1 MSEGARCDIVSGS
14 RVVVS
19 KRART
24 LTLYRDELPAITHP
38 IAIGRNWALDKAVE
52 GDEATPLGE
61 FYVCVKNPRSKFFL
75 SLCLSYPTP
84 EDAERGLGSGLITPS
99 EHAEILEAH
108 RLRIT
113 PPQHTKL
120 GGEIYIHGHGPQ
132 IPEGTLKESTRGCI
146 ALANPA
152 MQEIYDLVP
161 LGTAVHIVD

>member
-1 MSEGARCDIVSGS
+1 VSEGTGCRI
-14 RVVVS
+14 VVS

-24 LTLYRDELPAITHP
+24 LTLYRDELPAVTHP
-38 IAIGRNWALDKAVE
+38 IAIGRNWAADKAVE

-61 FYVCVKNPRSKFFL
+61 FYVCAKNPRSKFFL
-75 SLCLSYPTP
+75 SLCLSYPAP
-84 EDAERGLGSGLITPS
+84 EDADRGLAGGLIGPQ

-113 PPQHTKL
+113 PPQRTRL
-120 GGEIYIHGHGPQ
+120 GGEIYIHGHGPET
-132 IPEGTLKESTRGCI
+132 PEGLLKESTRGCI

-161 LGTAVHIVD
+161 LGTAVRIVE